1 MIEAVCFLLQGCDMV
16 LTYQQ
21 MSPLPTKNC
30 AGIANKKQLVI
41 MVATVIRLRL
51 LLPNCMEAEGKIELW
66 T

>member
-1 MIEAVCFLLQGCDMV
+1 MV

-21 MSPLPTKNC
+21 MSPLPTQNC